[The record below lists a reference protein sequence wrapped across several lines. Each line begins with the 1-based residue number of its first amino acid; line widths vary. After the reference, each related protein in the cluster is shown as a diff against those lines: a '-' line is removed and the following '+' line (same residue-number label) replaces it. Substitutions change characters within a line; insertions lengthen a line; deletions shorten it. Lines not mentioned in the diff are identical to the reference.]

1 MRSREELAKPLTATE
16 IRFFLTNDDLSRLAS
31 YAHNLVDYHMIMDLV
46 PQLSRLYFKRRFGDV
61 TLSSLQEA
69 ILIGEGLQ
77 HKTVDELVKEFEKI
91 DSSQLL
97 ALFNRSVRKMQ
108 KYLEEVLNS
117 EEEKE
122 ERAAKK
128 FEEMVVEKMKPVGE
142 TLNQDLKKGEKAVE
156 ETMKNSQKALLEG
169 IDLNEYK
176 IEGTDK
182 EWENALKKGTKGLV
196 SISSTK
202 KRAKQEVKFEDPD
215 EKKIKK
221 AKRMHKKH

>member
-1 MRSREELAKPLTATE
+1 MRSREELTKPLTATE

-128 FEEMVVEKMKPVGE
+128 FEEMVVEKMK
-142 TLNQDLKKGEKAVE
+142 K
-156 ETMKNSQKALLEG
+156 SQKALLEG